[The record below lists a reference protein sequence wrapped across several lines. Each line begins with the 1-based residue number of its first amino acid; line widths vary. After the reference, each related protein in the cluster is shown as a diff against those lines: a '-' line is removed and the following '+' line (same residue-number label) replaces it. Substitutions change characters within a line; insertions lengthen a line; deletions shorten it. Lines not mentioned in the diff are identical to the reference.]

1 MIFGIMGNIKKSALS
16 KVAAELV
23 TYLKKKKIDFIL
35 DSDLFVYIKK
45 DSSPQ
50 VKSFPSCALKDLP
63 ANCDVLIVLGGDGT
77 MLVAARTV
85 GNKGT
90 PILGVNL
97 GKLGFL
103 AEVSVTELRKSI
115 DSIIRK
121 DFEIEERMVLQ
132 AYHENKKKKYYGLND
147 IVIDRGAYK
156 RVIEL
161 QTFVNNQYLVTYSAD
176 GLIITTPTGS
186 TAYSLAAGGPIV
198 LPQNNVIMINP
209 IAAHT
214 LTARPIIIPDSSL
227 VRVVVKTEM
236 PVHFT
241 ADGQVEA
248 FYKTPA
254 EFFIQKADFT
264 IKLIKNV
271 KLSYF
276 DLLRTKLLWGKD
288 LRVGL

>member
-1 MIFGIMGNIKKSALS
+1 MKLGIMGNIKKVALS
-16 KVAAELV
+16 KVAEELLI
-23 TYLKKKKIDFIL
+23 YLKKKDVDFIL
-35 DSDLFVYIKK
+35 SSDLSKFIKK
-45 DSSPQ
+45 NKKSK
-50 VKSFPSCALKDLP
+50 VKVHASCPLSDLP
-63 ANCDVLIVLGGDGT
+63 DNCDVLVVLGGDGT

-85 GNKGT
+85 GAKQT

-103 AEVSVTELRKSI
+103 AEVSVSEMKKSI
-115 DSIIRK
+115 DSIIK
-121 DFEIEERMVLQ
+121 QDYEIEERMVLE
-132 AYHENKKKKYYGLND
+132 AYTGKKKNRLFGLND

-161 QTFVNNQYLVTYSAD
+161 ETYVNNKYLVTYAAD

-198 LPQNNVIMINP
+198 LPQTNVMMINP

-214 LTARPIIIPDSSL
+214 LTARPLVIPDNSV
-227 VRVVVKTEM
+227 VRVVVKNGA

-254 EFFIQKADFT
+254 EFFIEKADYS
-264 IKLIKNV
+264 IKLIKNK

-288 LRVGL
+288 LRVGK

>member
-1 MIFGIMGNIKKSALS
+1 MNFGIMGNIKKPTLLQ
-16 KVAAELV
+16 VADGLLN
-23 TYLKKKKIDFIL
+23 YMKKRKIDFIL
-35 DSDLFVYIKK
+35 SDNLSNIIKK
-45 DSSPQ
+45 NSKTKA
-50 VKSFPSCALKDLP
+50 KSYPSCALSDLP
-63 ANCDVLIVLGGDGT
+63 SNCDVLIVLGGDGT

-85 GNKGT
+85 GVRKT

-103 AEVSVTELRKSI
+103 AEVSVGEMQKSI
-115 DSIIRK
+115 DAIIRE
-121 DFEIEERMVLQ
+121 DYVVEERMVLE
-132 AYHENKKKKYYGLND
+132 AYTEKNKKRFYGLND

-161 QTFVNNQYLVTYSAD
+161 ETYVNDQYLVTYSAD
-176 GLIITTPTGS
+176 GLIVTTPTGS

-198 LPQNNVIMINP
+198 LPQTNVIMINP

-214 LTARPIIIPDSSL
+214 LTSRPIIIPDDSI
-227 VRVVVKTEM
+227 VRVIVKTDA
-236 PVHFT
+236 PIHFT
-241 ADGQVEA
+241 ADGQIEA

-254 EFFIQKADFT
+254 EFFIHKADYS
-264 IKLIKNV
+264 IRLIKNN
-271 KLSYF
+271 KLPYF

>member
-1 MIFGIMGNIKKSALS
+1 MKFGIMGNIKKAALS
-16 KVAAELV
+16 KVAEGLLI
-23 TYLKKKKIDFIL
+23 YLKKKDVDFIL
-35 DSDLFVYIKK
+35 SSDLSKFIKK
-45 DSSPQ
+45 NKQ
-50 VKSFPSCALKDLP
+50 VKVKSHASCALCDLP
-63 ANCDVLIVLGGDGT
+63 GNCDVLVVLGGDGT

-85 GNKGT
+85 GTKQT

-103 AEVSVTELRKSI
+103 AEVSVSEMKKSI
-115 DSIIRK
+115 DLIIK
-121 DFEIEERMVLQ
+121 QDYEIEERMVLE
-132 AYHENKKKKYYGLND
+132 AYTEKKKNRYYGLND

-161 QTFVNNQYLVTYSAD
+161 ETYVNNKYLVTYAAD

-198 LPQNNVIMINP
+198 LPQTNVMMINP

-214 LTARPIIIPDSSL
+214 LTARPLVIPDDSL
-227 VRVVVKTEM
+227 VRVAVKNGA

-254 EFFIQKADFT
+254 EFFIEKADYS
-264 IKLIKNV
+264 IKLIKNK

-288 LRVGL
+288 LRMGK

>member
-1 MIFGIMGNIKKSALS
+1 MKFGIMGNIKKPALS

-35 DSDLFVYIKK
+35 DSDLFAYIKK
-45 DSSPQ
+45 NSSPQ
-50 VKSFPSCALKDLP
+50 FKSFPSCALKDLP

-85 GNKGT
+85 GDKGT

-115 DSIIRK
+115 DYIIRK

-132 AYHENKKKKYYGLND
+132 AYHENNKKKFYGLND

-276 DLLRTKLLWGKD
+276 DLLRTKLLWGQD
-288 LRVGL
+288 LRVGF